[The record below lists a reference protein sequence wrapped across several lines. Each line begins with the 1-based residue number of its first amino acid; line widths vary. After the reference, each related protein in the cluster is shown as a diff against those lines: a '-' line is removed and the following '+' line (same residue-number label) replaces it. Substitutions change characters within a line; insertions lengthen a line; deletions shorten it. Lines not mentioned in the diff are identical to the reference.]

1 MLHVAQYKVEFSGT
15 VLRSICLLVSAPD
28 SAMNILVS
36 IVTGVSLTALQ
47 EVRSDIVVGL
57 SHT

>member
-15 VLRSICLLVSAPD
+15 VLRSICLLVNAPD

-47 EVRSDIVVGL
+47 EVRSDIAVGL